1 MAKKAL
7 PGIRARGRTWYFHK
21 WIGGHAY
28 RESTGFRVGTKS
40 NRENALR
47 WAVNREAEIRAG
59 NLGWKPKVPTFA
71 TYWTATYQPV
81 YTARKRAPHRDVQ
94 MMAPALPVFGPMR
107 LDEITPSDCERYLN
121 ARLGSLHADPTGKK
135 RPKVISQGTVSRERQ
150 FLQGVMQRAVND
162 GVIDKNPWRGI
173 ARKAYA
179 VRERLLTPAEQNR
192 LLVALTPHYQRFVLF
207 MLGTGL
213 RLEEC
218 RGIVPARDLNLETR
232 HVTVTGKFGK
242 TRQVPLP
249 AELLPTIKA
258 QLESGRWWTQN
269 QQHIR
274 YTLAQACKAREGR
287 EPRTSRRGRLVAAV
301 APLKALPTLSPH
313 VFRHTFGWRWL
324 QGGGDIYTLSKV
336 LGHASVSVTE
346 RHYAHLLKEDIQGK
360 ADRVDL
366 GLGLTPPAKVVRM
379 RGRR

>member
-21 WIGGHAY
+21 WIAGHVY
-28 RESTGFRVGTKS
+28 RESTGFRVGTKA
-40 NRENALR
+40 NQENALR

-59 NLGWKPKVPTFA
+59 NLGWKPTVPTFA

-121 ARLGSLHADPTGKK
+121 ARLGALHADPTGKR

-150 FLQGVMQRAVND
+150 FLQGVLQRAVND
-162 GVIDKNPWRGI
+162 GLI
-173 ARKAYA
+173 
-179 VRERLLTPAEQNR
+179 
-192 LLVALTPHYQRFVLF
+192 

-218 RGIVPARDLNLETR
+218 RGIMPARDLNLETR

-242 TRQVPLP
+242 TRQVPIP
-249 AELLPTIKA
+249 AELIPTIKA